1 MNKTFIIIS
10 AKRRKELTTMKTALQ
25 IDSELQNAR
34 EVRYQAW
41 KALEE
46 SPYNSVNNPYQEKL
60 YRLTAKVKKL
70 EREYQIASA
79 MEDITN
85 ILKQVNERYGN
96 QKAID
101 VFNAYRKS
109 YRFTKKRKEEM
120 GLAVFGNKGVLL

>member
-1 MNKTFIIIS
+1 
-10 AKRRKELTTMKTALQ
+10 MKTALQ
-25 IDSELQNAR
+25 IDSELQSVR
-34 EVRYQAW
+34 ELRYQTW

-46 SPYNSVNNPYQEKL
+46 SQYNSINNPYQEKL

-79 MEDITN
+79 VEHTID
-85 ILKQVNERYGN
+85 ILKQTNEKYGK

-109 YRFTKKRKEEM
+109 YRFAKKSKEEI
-120 GLAVFGNKGVLL
+120 GLAVFGDKGALL

>member
-1 MNKTFIIIS
+1 
-10 AKRRKELTTMKTALQ
+10 MKTALE
-25 IDSELQNAR
+25 IKNKLEETRELVNQT
-34 EVRYQAW
+34 W
-41 KALEE
+41 KALKE
-46 SPYNSVNNPYQEKL
+46 SGYNSVNNPYQEKL

-85 ILKQVNERYGN
+85 ILKQVNEKYGS
-96 QKAID
+96 QKVID

-120 GLAVFGNKGVLL
+120 GLAVFGDKGTLL

>member
-1 MNKTFIIIS
+1 M
-10 AKRRKELTTMKTALQ
+10 AMKTAVQ
-25 IDSELQNAR
+25 IDSELQRAR
-34 EVRYQAW
+34 EVRYQTW

-46 SPYNSVNNPYQEKL
+46 SPYNSINNPYQEEL

-85 ILKQVNERYGN
+85 ILKQVNEKYGT

-109 YRFTKKRKEEM
+109 YRFSKKRKEEM
-120 GLAVFGNKGVLL
+120 GLAVFGDKEAFL

>member
-1 MNKTFIIIS
+1 
-10 AKRRKELTTMKTALQ
+10 MKTAVQ
-25 IDSELQNAR
+25 IESELQNAR
-34 EVRYQAW
+34 EVRYQTW

-46 SPYNSVNNPYQEKL
+46 SPYNSINNPYQEKL

-85 ILKQVNERYGN
+85 ILKQVNGKYGT

-109 YRFTKKRKEEM
+109 YSFSKKRKEEI
-120 GLAVFGNKGVLL
+120 GLAVFGDKEALL